1 MLFIQLKMI
10 QIEKILAKDTIS
22 IRKEILR
29 KNIPLPVEFNGDFDE
44 DTFHLGVYKNDFL
57 IAVSS
62 FMKVENEQFEG
73 EQYQLRGMA
82 TLTKFQGFGA
92 GKLMMQKAFSILKEL
107 KIDYLWCNARVVAV
121 SFYKK
126 QGLETF
132 GESFDIQYVGEH
144 YVMFK
149 KLI

>member
-1 MLFIQLKMI
+1 MI
-10 QIEKILAKDTIS
+10 QIKKISAEETIP

-29 KNIPLPVEFNGDFDE
+29 NNIPLPIEFKGDFDE

-62 FMKVENEQFEG
+62 FMKVENERFEG
-73 EQYQLRGMA
+73 KQYQLRGMA
-82 TLTKFQGFGA
+82 ALTEFQGFGA
-92 GKLMMQKAFSILKEL
+92 GKLMMQEAFSILEEL

-126 QGLETF
+126 QGLETL
-132 GESFDIQYVGEH
+132 GKSFEIQYVGEH
-144 YVMFK
+144 YFMFK